1 MPVVLE
7 TIFAFQYSYIL
18 LMAIGLMAVLYS
30 SVGHGGASGYLA
42 AMALWGLMPEEMR
55 PAALLMNIVVT
66 SWLLYRFQ
74 PYKLMPYKLF
84 WSLVIASTP
93 LAFVG
98 GLIKIDAEAYRLL
111 VGVMLLLAAVRM
123 LMINKAAESIQQPTM
138 IAVLLVGAILGFS
151 AGLTGIGGG
160 VFLSPILL
168 IFGWCTIRQSTAV
181 AAGFI
186 LLNSIGGLAGYI
198 VSDQSWPMGA
208 GWLVIAALAGCLFG
222 GELAAYRAS
231 SLTLQKLLAAV
242 LAIAAVKMV
251 VTAL

>member
-7 TIFAFQYSYIL
+7 TIFAFQYSFIL

-42 AMALWGLMPEEMR
+42 AMALWGLLPEEMR

-84 WSLVIASTP
+84 WPLVIASTP
-93 LAFVG
+93 LAFIG

-123 LMINKAAESIQQPTM
+123 LMINKAAESTHQPTM
-138 IAVLLVGAILGFS
+138 IVVFLVGAILGFS

-168 IFGWCTIRQSTAV
+168 IFGWCSIRQSTAV

-222 GELAAYRAS
+222 GELAAHRAS

>member
-7 TIFAFQYSYIL
+7 TIFSFQYSFIL

-42 AMALWGLMPEEMR
+42 AMALWGLLPEEMR
-55 PAALLMNIVVT
+55 PATLLMNIVVT
-66 SWLLYRFQ
+66 SWLLFRFQ

-84 WSLVIASTP
+84 WPLVIASTP

>member
-42 AMALWGLMPEEMR
+42 AMALWGLLPEEMR

-66 SWLLYRFQ
+66 SWLLFRFQ

-84 WSLVIASTP
+84 WPLVIASTP
-93 LAFVG
+93 LAFIG
-98 GLIKIDAEAYRLL
+98 GVIKIDAEAYRLL

-168 IFGWCTIRQSTAV
+168 IFGWCSIRQSTAV

-222 GELAAYRAS
+222 GELAAHRAS

>member
-1 MPVVLE
+1 MVLE
-7 TIFAFQYSYIL
+7 TIFAFQYSFIL

-42 AMALWGLMPEEMR
+42 AMALWGLLPEEMR

-84 WSLVIASTP
+84 WPLVIASTP

-168 IFGWCTIRQSTAV
+168 IFGWCSIRQSTAV

-186 LLNSIGGLAGYI
+186 LLNSISGLAGYI

-222 GELAAYRAS
+222 GELAAHRAS

>member
-7 TIFAFQYSYIL
+7 TIFAFQYSFIL

-42 AMALWGLMPEEMR
+42 AMALWGLLPEEMR

-66 SWLLYRFQ
+66 SWLLFRFQ

-84 WSLVIASTP
+84 WPLVIASTP
-93 LAFVG
+93 LAFIG
-98 GLIKIDAEAYRLL
+98 GVIKIDAEAYRLL

-168 IFGWCTIRQSTAV
+168 IFGWCSIRQSTAV

-222 GELAAYRAS
+222 GELAAHRAS

-251 VTAL
+251 VTAQ

>member
-1 MPVVLE
+1 
-7 TIFAFQYSYIL
+7 
-18 LMAIGLMAVLYS
+18 
-30 SVGHGGASGYLA
+30 
-42 AMALWGLMPEEMR
+42 
-55 PAALLMNIVVT
+55 MNIVVT
-66 SWLLYRFQ
+66 SWLLFRFQ

-84 WSLVIASTP
+84 WPLVIASTP

-111 VGVMLLLAAVRM
+111 VGVMLLLAAARM
-123 LMINKAAESIQQPTM
+123 LMINKAAESTQQPTM
-138 IAVLLVGAILGFS
+138 IAVMLVGAILGFS

-168 IFGWCTIRQSTAV
+168 IFGWCSIRQSTAV

-222 GELAAYRAS
+222 GELAAHRAS

>member
-7 TIFAFQYSYIL
+7 TIFSFQYSFIL

-42 AMALWGLMPEEMR
+42 AMALWGLLPEEMR
-55 PAALLMNIVVT
+55 PATLLMNIVVT
-66 SWLLYRFQ
+66 SWLLFRFQ

-84 WSLVIASTP
+84 WPLVIASTP

-123 LMINKAAESIQQPTM
+123 LMINKAAESTHQPTM
-138 IAVLLVGAILGFS
+138 IVVLLVGAILGFS

-222 GELAAYRAS
+222 GELAAHRAS

>member
-84 WSLVIASTP
+84 WPLVIASTP

-222 GELAAYRAS
+222 GELAAHRAS

>member
-7 TIFAFQYSYIL
+7 TIFAFQYSFIL

-42 AMALWGLMPEEMR
+42 AMALWGLLPEEMR

-168 IFGWCTIRQSTAV
+168 IFGWCSIRQSTAV

-186 LLNSIGGLAGYI
+186 LLNSIGGLGGYI

>member
-7 TIFAFQYSYIL
+7 TIFAFQYSFIL
-18 LMAIGLMAVLYS
+18 LMAISLMAVLYS

-42 AMALWGLMPEEMR
+42 AMALWGLLPEEMR

-84 WSLVIASTP
+84 WPLVIASTP
-93 LAFVG
+93 LAFIG

-111 VGVMLLLAAVRM
+111 VGVMLLLAAARM
-123 LMINKAAESIQQPTM
+123 LMINKAAESTQQPTM

-168 IFGWCTIRQSTAV
+168 IFGWCSIRQSTAV

-222 GELAAYRAS
+222 GELAAHRAS

>member
-42 AMALWGLMPEEMR
+42 AMALWGLLPEEMR

-66 SWLLYRFQ
+66 SWLLFRFQ

-84 WSLVIASTP
+84 WPLVIASTP
-93 LAFVG
+93 LAFIG
-98 GLIKIDAEAYRLL
+98 GVIKIDAEAYRLL

-168 IFGWCTIRQSTAV
+168 IFGWCSIRQSTAV

-198 VSDQSWPMGA
+198 VSDQSWPIGA

-222 GELAAYRAS
+222 GELAAHRAS

>member
-7 TIFAFQYSYIL
+7 TIFAFQYSFIL
-18 LMAIGLMAVLYS
+18 LMAISLMAVLYS

-42 AMALWGLMPEEMR
+42 AMALWGLLPEEMR

-74 PYKLMPYKLF
+74 PYKLMSYKLF
-84 WSLVIASTP
+84 WPLVIASTP
-93 LAFVG
+93 LAFIG

-123 LMINKAAESIQQPTM
+123 LMINKAAESTQQPTM

-222 GELAAYRAS
+222 GELAAHRAS

>member
-7 TIFAFQYSYIL
+7 TIFAFQYSFIL
-18 LMAIGLMAVLYS
+18 LMAISLMAVLYS

-42 AMALWGLMPEEMR
+42 AMALWGLLPEEMR

-84 WSLVIASTP
+84 WPLVIASTP
-93 LAFVG
+93 LAFIG

>member
-7 TIFAFQYSYIL
+7 TIFAFQYSFIL

-42 AMALWGLMPEEMR
+42 AMALWGLLPEEMR

-84 WSLVIASTP
+84 WPLVIASTP

-168 IFGWCTIRQSTAV
+168 IFGWCSIRQSTAV

-186 LLNSIGGLAGYI
+186 LLNSISGLAGYI

-222 GELAAYRAS
+222 GELAAHRAS

>member
-7 TIFAFQYSYIL
+7 TIFSFQYSFIL

-42 AMALWGLMPEEMR
+42 AMALWGLLPEEMR

-74 PYKLMPYKLF
+74 PYKLIPYKLF
-84 WSLVIASTP
+84 WPLVIASTP

-123 LMINKAAESIQQPTM
+123 LMINKAAESTHQPTM
-138 IAVLLVGAILGFS
+138 IVVLLVGAILGFS

-222 GELAAYRAS
+222 GELAAHRAS

>member
-1 MPVVLE
+1 MVLE
-7 TIFAFQYSYIL
+7 TIFAFQYSFIL

-42 AMALWGLMPEEMR
+42 AMALWGLLPEEMR

-74 PYKLMPYKLF
+74 PYKLIPYKLF
-84 WSLVIASTP
+84 WPLVIASTP

-123 LMINKAAESIQQPTM
+123 LMINKAAESTHQPTM
-138 IAVLLVGAILGFS
+138 IVVLLVGAILGFS

-222 GELAAYRAS
+222 GELAAHRAS